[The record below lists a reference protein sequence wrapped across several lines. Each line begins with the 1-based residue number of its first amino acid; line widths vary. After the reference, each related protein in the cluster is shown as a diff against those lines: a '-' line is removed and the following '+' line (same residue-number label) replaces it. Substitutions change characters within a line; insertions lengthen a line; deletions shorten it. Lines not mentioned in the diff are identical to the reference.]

1 MLMWKLFR
9 QRLKIYSAR
18 VVIARSL
25 GENTFEWLTKG
36 VVANYN
42 ELRFH
47 MLDLDGQTKNFLQNT
62 YMNLVAKYGID
73 CPYFLINS
81 DKESSIYN
89 MYSAMERNRSIV
101 FEESIGVS
109 RKDIVKW
116 IKKINPSYSD
126 INKNY
131 YRIVVEY
138 LNMLKVE

>member
-1 MLMWKLFR
+1 
-9 QRLKIYSAR
+9 
-18 VVIARSL
+18 
-25 GENTFEWLTKG
+25 
-36 VVANYN
+36 
-42 ELRFH
+42 

-62 YMNLVAKYGID
+62 YMNLVANMVLIAI
-73 CPYFLINS
+73 FLINS